1 MDILIV
7 KPKWAELILS
17 GQKIWEIRGSNTS
30 KRGIIGI
37 AESGTGKVFG
47 EVELINS
54 RRMTHGDYVSGKH
67 RHCLEYFR
75 TSVPDT
81 VQMEIIA
88 SYIDWENLRN
98 IYQTPYIWELRNA
111 KRYDEPKPYNH
122 PKGAVIWVK
131 GE

>member
-17 GQKIWEIRGSNTS
+17 GKKTWEIRGSNTS

-47 EVELINS
+47 EVELIDS
-54 RRMTHGDYVSGKH
+54 RRMCFRDFALHWRKH
-67 RHCLEYFR
+67 WLHKADN
-75 TSVPDT
+75 PDLRAGIS
-81 VQMEIIA
+81 EL
-88 SYIDWENLRN
+88 SWEALHD
-98 IYQTPYIWELRNA
+98 IYKTPYIWELRNA

>member
-17 GQKIWEIRGSNTS
+17 GQKTWEIRGSNTN
-30 KRGIIGI
+30 KREIIGI

-47 EVELINS
+47 EVELIGSS
-54 RRMTHGDYVSGKH
+54 RMCFRDFIFNFD
-67 RHCLEYFR
+67 RHWIEKTWKELH
-75 TSVPDT
+75 
-81 VQMEIIA
+81 EI
-88 SYIDWENLRN
+88 YK
-98 IYQTPYIWELRNA
+98 TPYIWELRNA